1 MSELRINN
9 ITDRSGSSGPIIAG
23 VSTVT
28 STSHMVIPSGSTET
42 RPNPPSDVDL
52 NGNQKI
58 SSSGGRGRGV
68 MAGGAE
74 SLSSPYTI
82 SDRMQFI
89 EIATQGNAVDFGDL
103 SLARYYVRGTA
114 SSTRGVF
121 AGGTY
126 PSPAITNTI
135 DYVTIS
141 SQGGAN
147 DFGDM
152 SLQRNGLAAFGSET
166 RGILAGG
173 YTSPVNSQTNVIEFI
188 TIASTG
194 DANEFGDLPR
204 FGREIMA
211 GFASPTRGI
220 IAGGARGAITTDVE
234 SDIQFVTIASL
245 GNSQRF
251 GELRRRRYRLPGASN
266 STRGL
271 TFGGRYPSDTNGTK
285 EIDFITIATEGNAQ
299 DFGDLTDDIHESG
312 ALASQ
317 TRGINFGGETP
328 DPLTKVIE
336 FVNIATTGDAK
347 NFGDLLSVVGD
358 DPAGISDVH
367 GGIGD

>member
-9 ITDRSGSSGPIIAG
+9 ITNSAGNGGTVVAG
-23 VSTVT
+23 VSTV
-28 STSHMVIPSGSTET
+28 STSAFMVVPSGDTAIRGAGS
-42 RPNPPSDVDL
+42 
-52 NGNQKI
+52 
-58 SSSGGRGRGV
+58 GRGII
-68 MAGGAE
+68 AGGAE

-82 SDRMQFI
+82 SDRMQYI
-89 EIATQGNAVDFGDL
+89 TISTTGNSIDFGNL

-126 PSPAITNTI
+126 PSPAVTDTI
-135 DYVTIS
+135 DFVTIS
-141 SQGGAN
+141 SGGGTN

-152 SLQRNGLAAFGSET
+152 SINRNGLAAFGNET

-173 YTSPVNSQTNVIEFI
+173 YTTPLNTQTNLIEFVN
-188 TIASTG
+188 IATTG
-194 DANEFGDLPR
+194 NVNNFGELPR

-220 IAGGARGAITTDVE
+220 IAGGARGAITTQIE
-234 SDIQFVTIASL
+234 SDIQFVTIATG

-251 GELRRRRYRLPGASN
+251 GELRRLRYRLPGASN

-271 TFGGRYPSDTNGTK
+271 TFGGRYPGQTGID

-299 DFGDLTDDIHESG
+299 DFGDLRVALHESG
-312 ALASQ
+312 ALASS
-317 TRGINFGGETP
+317 TRGINFGGETAP
-328 DPLTKVIE
+328 ASGALLNVIE
-336 FVNIATTGDAK
+336 YVQISTGGDAAD
-347 NFGDLLSVVGD
+347 FGDLLAVVGD
-358 DPAGISDVH
+358 DPAGCSDVH
-367 GGIGD
+367 GGLG

>member
-9 ITDRSGSSGPIIAG
+9 ITDRAGSSGPIIAG

-28 STSHMVIPSGSTET
+28 STSHMVMPSGSTET
-42 RPNPPSDVDL
+42 RPNSPSDVDL
-52 NGNQKI
+52 NGRQKI

-74 SLSSPYTI
+74 SLSSPYSI

-121 AGGTY
+121 AGGTVPG
-126 PSPAITNTI
+126 PSVTDTI

-141 SQGGAN
+141 SGGGAN

-152 SLQRNGLAAFGSET
+152 SINRNGIAVFGNQT
-166 RGILAGG
+166 RGVLSNG
-173 YTSPVNSQTNVIEFI
+173 YTTPANTQTNLIEFI
-188 TIASTG
+188 TIATTG
-194 DANEFGDLPR
+194 DANDFGSLSEK
-204 FGREIMA
+204 REINA

-220 IAGGARGAITTDVE
+220 IAGGAQGATVTNLTA
-234 SDIQFVTIASL
+234 DIQFVTLASL
-245 GNSQRF
+245 GNSERF
-251 GELRRRRYRLPGASN
+251 GELQQLRYRLPGASN

-271 TFGGRYPSDTNGTK
+271 TFGGRYPGDTNGTTH
-285 EIDFITIATEGNAQ
+285 IDFITIATEGNAI
-299 DFGDLTDDIHESG
+299 DFGDLTDDVHESG

-328 DPLTKVIE
+328 TLTKVIE
-336 FVNIATTGDAK
+336 FVNIATTGNAK

>member
-9 ITDRSGSSGPIIAG
+9 ITDRAGSSGPIIAG

-28 STSHMVIPSGSTET
+28 STSHMVMPSGPTEM
-42 RPNPPSDVDL
+42 R
-52 NGNQKI
+52 
-58 SSSGGRGRGV
+58 GGRGRGV

-89 EIATQGNAVDFGDL
+89 EMSTAGNATDFGNL
-103 SLARYYVRGTA
+103 SIARYYVRGTA

-121 AGGTY
+121 AGGTVPG
-126 PSPAITNTI
+126 PSVTDTI

-141 SQGGAN
+141 SQGGAS

-173 YTSPVNSQTNVIEFI
+173 YTTPLNTQTNVIEFI

-194 DANEFGDLPR
+194 DTSEFGDLPR
-204 FGREIMA
+204 FGRELMA

-220 IAGGARGAITTDVE
+220 IAGGARGSITTDIE

-245 GNSQRF
+245 GNSERF
-251 GELRRRRYRLPGASN
+251 GELVRTRFRLPGASN
-266 STRGL
+266 SIRGL
-271 TFGGRYPSDTNGTK
+271 TFGGRYPGQTGVN

-299 DFGDLTDDIHESG
+299 DFGDLTAAVHESG
-312 ALASQ
+312 AFAGT
-317 TRGINFGGETP
+317 TRGFNFGGESAPASGALFNTI
-328 DPLTKVIE
+328 D
-336 FVNIATTGDAK
+336 FVTIASTGNASD
-347 NFGDLLSVVGD
+347 FGDLLAVVGD
-358 DPAGISDVH
+358 DPAGISDSH

>member
-9 ITDRSGSSGPIIAG
+9 ITDRAGSSGPIIAG

-28 STSHMVIPSGSTET
+28 SASHMVMPSGPTEM
-42 RPNPPSDVDL
+42 RNSPLEVDL
-52 NGNQKI
+52 SGTQKI
-58 SSSGGRGRGV
+58 LSSGGRGRGV

-89 EIATQGNAVDFGDL
+89 EIATQGNAVDFGNL

-126 PSPAITNTI
+126 PSPAVTNTI
-135 DYVTIS
+135 DFVTIS
-141 SQGGAN
+141 SQGGAV

-152 SLQRNGLAAFGSET
+152 SLQRNGVAAFGNQT

-173 YTSPVNSQTNVIEFI
+173 YHTPANTHTNLIEFI
-188 TIASTG
+188 TIATKG
-194 DANEFGDLPR
+194 DANNFGDLPI
-204 FGREIMA
+204 FGRELMA

-220 IAGGARGAITTDVE
+220 IAGGARSAVVTKFTA
-234 SDIQFVTIASL
+234 DIQFVTLASL
-245 GNSQRF
+245 GNSESF
-251 GELRRRRYRLPGASN
+251 GELRRLRYRLPGASN

-358 DPAGISDVH
+358 DPAGVSDVH